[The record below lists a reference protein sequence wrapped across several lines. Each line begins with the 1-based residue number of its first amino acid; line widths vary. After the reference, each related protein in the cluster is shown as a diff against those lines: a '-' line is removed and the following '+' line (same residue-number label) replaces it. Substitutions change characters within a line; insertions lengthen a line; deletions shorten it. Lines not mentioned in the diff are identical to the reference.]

1 MNTEENRLILTQKR
15 DNLHGEVIAIQ
26 NEADILQALLKK
38 AEQELTEVQTK
49 LSELEES
56 NVIKLA
62 YAS

>member
-15 DNLHGEVIAIQ
+15 DSLQGEVIAIQ

-38 AEQELTEVQTK
+38 AEQDLTEVQTK

-62 YAS
+62 YVS